1 MQDVLI
7 AIWQQDFAQLMQL
20 NKTTLLISCLALIL
34 FLESAFVFLP
44 LPGDSLVLLTG
55 GLIASGVFGY
65 EVSLLYL
72 PLAAG
77 IGSVIAYWQGHALAH
92 TRFMQ
97 TVERMVPAK
106 SLHRATDLLERHG
119 MLAMFISRFIPF
131 VRVLTPMMMGMTR
144 LHLVQVAVI
153 SFVSAFC
160 WSATLS
166 LFSYMLL
173 QVPQLAKYQQWLGK
187 GLMVMSAVLFVLA
200 VLAIIW
206 RLCRRK
212 TD

>member
-92 TRFMQ
+92 TRFMH